1 MATEDNFQPPQPA
14 RSRRRRAALA
24 AVVGAVPLVPV
35 AVGLSIGSGATANA
49 PAPAAATFS
58 QAPAT
63 PVTKPTT
70 TTPTHHG
77 SLVALITRATT
88 LRAAPAG
95 RAIAPLGLRTEF
107 GSPQALL
114 VVATRSG
121 WLGVLSPQA
130 GNGHTGW
137 IPRGTATLG
146 RVDWR
151 IEVSL
156 ARKQITVLDGNRPV
170 VHYRTAIGTAQAPT
184 PVGRFA
190 VTDRLLTGSA
200 TGPYGCCILALS
212 AHAPHAI
219 QGWGGGDRI
228 AIHATTATTTIGTAA
243 SHGCL
248 RVDAENA
255 RWLLGHIPLGTPVVI
270 RA

>member
-1 MATEDNFQPPQPA
+1 MATADDPQPPQSAP
-14 RSRRRRAALA
+14 RRRRRLALAALA
-24 AVVGAVPLVPV
+24 TAIPLVPIG
-35 AVGLSIGSGATANA
+35 VGLSMSSGATVTASA
-49 PAPAAATFS
+49 PAMVTFN

-63 PVTKPTT
+63 PPSAPRTT
-70 TTPTHHG
+70 APGHAG
-77 SLVALITRATT
+77 ALVALLRHATA

-95 RAIAPLGLRTEF
+95 RALAPLGLRTGF

-114 VVATRSG
+114 VVATRPG
-121 WLGVLSPQA
+121 WLGVLSPLA
-130 GNGHTGW
+130 GNGHVGW
-137 IPRGTATLG
+137 VPRGAVTLG

-156 ARKQITVLDGNRPV
+156 IRKQITVLEGGRRV
-170 VHYRTAIGTAQAPT
+170 ARYHTAIGTTAAPT
-184 PVGRFA
+184 PTGRFA
-190 VTDRLLTGSA
+190 VTDRLLTGDPS
-200 TGPYGCCILALS
+200 GPYGCCILALS

-228 AIHATTATTTIGTAA
+228 AIHATTATATIGTAA

-248 RVDAENA
+248 RLDPADA
-255 RWLLGHIPLGTPVVI
+255 RWLLDHIPLGTPVVI